1 MAAAVLVDEDSP
13 AQLREGALRA
23 RGPVA
28 DLAAR
33 ADRDDRSRVVPETNS
48 LTYRGYAV
56 QDLAAHCSFEEVAYL
71 LWYGE
76 LPNPAQRELL
86 YQPERAARRADRSL
100 LSLLA
105 KMPDNCHPMT
115 WCARRSATSARKTR
129 RRTII
134 RRSRT
139 SRRRCA

>member
-1 MAAAVLVDEDSP
+1 MAAAVLVDENGP
-13 AQLREGALRA
+13 AQLWEGALRA

-71 LWYGE
+71 LWYNE
-76 LPNPAQRELL
+76 LP
-86 YQPERAARRADRSL
+86 
-100 LSLLA
+100 
-105 KMPDNCHPMT
+105 
-115 WCARRSATSARKTR
+115 TSAQLEQLPR
-129 RRTII
+129 RGRPGGG
-134 RRSRT
+134 R
-139 SRRRCA
+139 

>member
-1 MAAAVLVDEDSP
+1 MAAAVLVDENSP

-71 LWYGE
+71 LW
-76 LPNPAQRELL
+76 
-86 YQPERAARRADRSL
+86 
-100 LSLLA
+100 
-105 KMPDNCHPMT
+105 
-115 WCARRSATSARKTR
+115 
-129 RRTII
+129 
-134 RRSRT
+134 
-139 SRRRCA
+139 